1 MKKYYLI
8 IPASLLIVIVVF
20 IFLAANQPKPGLL
33 SSVSPVQTQ
42 SAAAEPE
49 KSLLYYI
56 NASQELLNKAR
67 ILSSDA
73 DQTPEE
79 KQEILDT
86 VKLALKFIT
95 KGIAIYPNDD
105 RAFAQRA
112 TIYEAV
118 IPINADFRKTAILDL
133 NRAVEINGQNP
144 AHLQRLANL
153 YLQVPDFG
161 NAAKIW
167 YKAYLISPVDVQ
179 ILYNLADALEK
190 SGQGVQS
197 FHYFEKLISLLPE
210 NDTNLSTLKER
221 QQGLAK
227 LIQDSNTQPAPP
239 DQKTEPLGIEDLPL
253 EQAATNNQV
262 IIAAGND
269 SPQSNQS
276 SSLETNAKSGEA
288 VLPANEA
295 EVTVKTPLVRDD
307 AFIYIKATSE
317 TQNKVIYV
325 SAKNPET
332 GYFKVAIDTPV
343 GFEIKFNWWII
354 N

>member
-1 MKKYYLI
+1 MLKKYICISFSVVVVSLI
-8 IPASLLIVIVVF
+8 LGSIIFPAK
-20 IFLAANQPKPGLL
+20 KPELL
-33 SSVSPVQTQ
+33 SPAPPLQSQ
-42 SAAAEPE
+42 SAAAEPQ
-49 KSLLYYI
+49 KSLLYYL

-79 KQEILDT
+79 KQDILDT
-86 VKLALKFIT
+86 VKLALEFIS
-95 KGIAIYPNDD
+95 KGIAIYPHDD
-105 RAFAQRA
+105 RGYAQRA

-118 IPINADFRKTAILDL
+118 IPINTDSRKMAILDL
-133 NRAVEINGQNP
+133 ERAAEINGQNP
-144 AHLQRLANL
+144 QHLQRLANL
-153 YLQVPDFG
+153 YLQEPDFG
-161 NAAKIW
+161 NAAKVW
-167 YKAYLISPVDVQ
+167 YKAYLLSPVDVQ
-179 ILYNLADALEK
+179 VLYNLADALEK

-210 NDTNLSTLKER
+210 NDINFSTLKER

-227 LIQDSNTQPAPP
+227 LIQNSQPEDLP
-239 DQKTEPLGIEDLPL
+239 DQKAAPIGIEELPL
-253 EQAATNNQV
+253 EQAAAGNRV

-269 SPQSNQS
+269 SPQSSQS
-276 SSLETNAKSGEA
+276 SALEANAKSGEA
-288 VLPANEA
+288 ILPANET

-325 SAKNPET
+325 SAKNPEA
-332 GYFKVAIDTPV
+332 GYFKVALDTAV
-343 GFEIKFNWWII
+343 NFEIKFNWWII